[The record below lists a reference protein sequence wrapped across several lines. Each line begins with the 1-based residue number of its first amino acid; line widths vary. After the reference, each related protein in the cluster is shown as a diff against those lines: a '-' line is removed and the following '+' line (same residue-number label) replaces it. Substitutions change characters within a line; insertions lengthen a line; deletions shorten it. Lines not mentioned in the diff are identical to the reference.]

1 VLGWAPADD
10 GLDGFAAVEQASRP
24 LRQPAPAPEL
34 EEHCA
39 GFEYLPSASYAP
51 RPAPRGPPAQAP
63 KIQPNPRSSSRPPR
77 LGGGGARPR
86 SIDRRQTLKPVRSRS
101 QTQRT
106 LAPPLASGSPRHV
119 GSGRGRGSR
128 PIRSLDLVRL
138 HAITALVLD
147 ALPARDVAIATR
159 LAEARHR
166 QTAQPTSWLDLSAE
180 ARAEAAMEAHPGCAR
195 PGLSGS
201 CGNTRR
207 RGDDRP
213 LAGVLGALGRCAS
226 LLDEPERDP
235 RRSAVAQSAAARGR
249 GALSLALCSAHA
261 NARERL
267 VVDHDEAGVGV
278 GSALHPEGE

>member
-166 QTAQPTSWLDLSAE
+166 QTARQ
-180 ARAEAAMEAHPGCAR
+180 
-195 PGLSGS
+195 
-201 CGNTRR
+201 R
-207 RGDDRP
+207 RGSI
-213 LAGVLGALGRCAS
+213 C
-226 LLDEPERDP
+226 LLR
-235 RRSAVAQSAAARGR
+235 
-249 GALSLALCSAHA
+249 
-261 NARERL
+261 RERKPRWRRTL
-267 VVDHDEAGVGV
+267 AVRGPVYRGHAVTPDAG
-278 GSALHPEGE
+278 AMIAR